1 MWPRSEV
8 PVCCHSS
15 HLPPLSLLM
24 TLLPG
29 IQVSLSISTELLS
42 LDSDERRPVQGLHRI
57 RAPGMFG
64 SKILH
69 SALCAS
75 TGRMTLGF

>member
-42 LDSDERRPVQGLHRI
+42 LDSDEMAPSAGSAQNKGSRDVWLQDPAVQHC
-57 RAPGMFG
+57 
-64 SKILH
+64 
-69 SALCAS
+69 ALALE
-75 TGRMTLGF
+75 G